1 MVYRCS
7 MVDRGMSLGAGLGG
21 EGEGDLLTARLS
33 NHNFLLIDGIG
44 GISKLGN
51 IETSVLNLVLT
62 LDLCDLNRLGDTHLL
77 GGWVSKSTGDLKWGS
92 HKRNLVGLCLVFFM
106 ANLMFSLAIAM
117 VSISI
122 SSSWTTSC
130 HLHCLRFL
138 FISNLGGCAW
148 SSDILLLIHI
158 GADLSV
164 NCGRGLLTDSKNS
177 VKAVI
182 IVNHLLDIQR
192 NWSHFVSEGWN
203 TDLSIDRGVCVSAV
217 ELWGIAI
224 SSISSCCSNESCHN
238 EELK

>member
-1 MVYRCS
+1 MV
-7 MVDRGMSLGAGLGG
+7 SLGAGLGW
-21 EGEGDLLTARLS
+21 ERKGDLVTFWLS
-33 NHNFLLIDGIG
+33 NDGLNLFNSVG

-62 LDLCDLNRLGDTHLL
+62 LDLCDFNRLGDTNLL
-77 GGWVSKSTGDLKWGS
+77 GGWVSKSTSDLKWGS
-92 HKRNLVGLCLVFFM
+92 HKRNLVGLGLVFFM

-138 FISNLGGCAW
+138 FISNLGSCAW
-148 SSDILLLIHI
+148 SSNILLLIHI

-177 VKAVI
+177 VKAVV
-182 IVNHLLDIQR
+182 IVNHLLDSKG

-224 SSISSCCSNESCHN
+224 SMSWSMNISCHS
-238 EELK
+238 

>member
-1 MVYRCS
+1 MVWG
-7 MVDRGMSLGAGLGG
+7 RGMVSLGAGLGW
-21 EGEGDLLTARLS
+21 ERKGDLVTFWLS
-33 NHNFLLIDGIG
+33 NDGLNLFNSVG

-62 LDLCDLNRLGDTHLL
+62 LDLCDFNRLGDTHLL

-148 SSDILLLIHI
+148 SSNIFLLINI

-164 NCGRGLLTDSKNS
+164 NCGRGLFTDSKNS

-182 IVNHLLDIQR
+182 LISNLLDSQG

-224 SSISSCCSNESCHN
+224 SMSWSMNISCHS
-238 EELK
+238 